1 MQNDVPP
8 KDEQI
13 LAALAGAEGGLTPRE
28 LFDLLSKMHSPDN
41 VVKAIQRAFDRGIVE
56 LSSGA
61 RLVAVKVQEAA

>member
-1 MQNDVPP
+1 MHNDAPP

-13 LAALAGAEGGLTPRE
+13 LDALASANGGLTPRE
-28 LFDLLSKMHSPDN
+28 LFDLLAQQYSPDN

-61 RLVAVKVQEAA
+61 RLIAVKVQEAA